1 MIENKKQYLVAK
13 RKLDMLTASLSA
25 PKKTGVPDI
34 IEKVGRTQIQNLIDE
49 IKLSIDEYVEQP

>member
-1 MIENKKQYLVAK
+1 
-13 RKLDMLTASLSA
+13 MLTASLSA